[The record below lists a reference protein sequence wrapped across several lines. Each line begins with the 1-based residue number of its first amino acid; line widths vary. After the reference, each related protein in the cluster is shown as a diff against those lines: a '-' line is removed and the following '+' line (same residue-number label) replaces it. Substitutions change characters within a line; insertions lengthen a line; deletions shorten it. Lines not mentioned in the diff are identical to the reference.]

1 MVVFFK
7 TPLCLVIQGNVDGLY
22 SIDKVYNVELLTPL
36 FFLKIDLQFPK
47 KFSLHTKPWNYHK

>member
-1 MVVFFK
+1 MGYEMENTINMVAEMVEFFK

-36 FFLKIDLQFPK
+36 FFFKD
-47 KFSLHTKPWNYHK
+47 